1 MGSVLPHHRH
11 SGTYT
16 CRDGDMK
23 LALGIGGAAIL
34 AVGALYWRLDAVS
47 SQRDAALAERDK
59 AVSGLEIV
67 LAERSA
73 NEAIMR
79 ALADTREALAADSR
93 RPRQALT
100 ELERLN
106 EDVRDLLD
114 TRLPLDLVSVLW
126 DETPAAGSDS
136 IDPPAGTRA
145 PVQSGRSAPD

>member
-1 MGSVLPHHRH
+1 
-11 SGTYT
+11 
-16 CRDGDMK
+16 MK
-23 LALGIGGAAIL
+23 IALGIGGAAIL
-34 AVGALYWRLDAVS
+34 AVGVLYWRLDAVS
-47 SQRDAALAERDK
+47 SQMDAALAERDK
-59 AVSGLEIV
+59 ALSGLEIV

-73 NEAIMR
+73 NEAIMQ

-93 RPRQALT
+93 RTRQALT

-114 TRLPLDLVSVLW
+114 TRLPLDLAGVLW
-126 DETPAAGSDS
+126 DETPAAGGDS